1 MQTRKG
7 RSVAERPNP
16 SRGHAAARFQAHADI
31 EQRTTQRRVA
41 GTEPE
46 LCFIRLREVLVICGK
61 SRSSVYESI
70 KNGSF
75 PAPIKVGGRSSAWV
89 KSEVLQWAQ
98 HCIDSSR
105 TK

>member
-1 MQTRKG
+1 MLTSKG
-7 RSVAERPNP
+7 RSMEVRSRP
-16 SRGHAAARFQAHADI
+16 SRSRSDEVSYECADSG
-31 EQRTTQRRVA
+31 QNTRRRSGPGTT
-41 GTEPE
+41 PE
-46 LCFIRLREVLVICGK
+46 LCFIRLREVLLICGK